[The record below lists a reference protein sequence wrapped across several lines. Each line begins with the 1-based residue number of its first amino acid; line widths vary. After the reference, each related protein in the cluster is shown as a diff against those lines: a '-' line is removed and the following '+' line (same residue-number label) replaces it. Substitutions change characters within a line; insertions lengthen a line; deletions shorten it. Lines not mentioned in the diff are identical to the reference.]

1 VADQLETEQKYEADA
16 DFVLPALDTLPGVA
30 QVSGPELR
38 RLDATYFDTADLALI
53 RNKIT
58 LRRRTGG
65 PDEGWHLKL
74 PAGADTRRELH
85 EPLGSATEVPP
96 RLRSRVADLTADRP
110 LHPIA
115 TLRTERT
122 VRRLLDN
129 AGTPRAE
136 VADDRVTAQ
145 RLAPSDGGQGDSA
158 APLVWREIEVEL
170 AGPDDSAARALLS
183 AAGQLLRD
191 AGARPARSASKLG
204 RLLSTEDRGSATT

>member
-16 DFVLPALDTLPGVA
+16 DLVLPALDMLPGVT

-38 RLDATYFDTADLALI
+38 NLDATYFDTADLALI

-96 RLRSRVADLTADRP
+96 RLSSRVADLTAGQP

-145 RLAPSDGGQGDSA
+145 RLDQGEPV

-170 AGPDDSAARALLS
+170 AGPDDPAARALLS

-204 RLLSTEDRGSATT
+204 RLLTKSP

>member
-1 VADQLETEQKYEADA
+1 METEQKYEADA
-16 DFVLPALDTLPGVA
+16 DFVLPALDALPGVT

-38 RLDATYFDTADLALI
+38 HLDATYFDTADLALI

-85 EPLGSATEVPP
+85 EQLGSATEVPP
-96 RLRSRVADLTADRP
+96 RLSSRVADLAAGQP

-145 RLAPSDGGQGDSA
+145 RLDQGESA

-170 AGPDDSAARALLS
+170 AGPDDSAARNLLS
-183 AAGQLLRD
+183 AAGRLLRD

-204 RLLSTEDRGSATT
+204 RLLTESP